1 MAWHLLLYNSSVEN
15 LAGPIL
21 SRHAI
26 TNQDVDRMAGTKDRT
41 RVCHFVRARL
51 LSTMNFLSIRSNR
64 DDV

>member
-1 MAWHLLLYNSSVEN
+1 N

-26 TNQDVDRMAGTKDRT
+26 TNQDVVDRMAGTEDRT

-51 LSTMNFLSIRSNR
+51 LSTMSFLSIRSNR
-64 DDV
+64 DDACIILNR